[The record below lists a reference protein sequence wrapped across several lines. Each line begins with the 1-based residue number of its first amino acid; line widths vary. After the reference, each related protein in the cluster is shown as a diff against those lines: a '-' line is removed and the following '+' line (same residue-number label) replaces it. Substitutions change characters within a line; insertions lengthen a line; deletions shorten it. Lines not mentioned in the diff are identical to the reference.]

1 MDNTLTA
8 SHQGLYKSKY
18 NVDIMV
24 SVSSSGKTARVSVE
38 GRKPLTYTKNADGKF
53 VRQGQSIE
61 ISDNK
66 IHFV

>member
-24 SVSSSGKTARVSVE
+24 SVSSSGKTAKVSVE
-38 GRKPLTYTKNADGKF
+38 GRKPLTYKKNAGGNF
-53 VRQGQSIE
+53 ERQGQTIE
-61 ISDNK
+61 ISGNK